1 MNHQADL
8 ALLFPGSGS
17 QYKGMM
23 RSLYE
28 SSRMVQDT
36 LHEADDILGF
46 ELSRLMMEGSTV
58 KLNRIG
64 HMLPAI
70 CAASVAHYRL
80 YREQGGPLPAYM
92 AGHSLGEYSALICS
106 GVLSFRDGLTLV
118 RFRAR
123 LAEAVME
130 ATGGA
135 MSIMKSVN
143 PAQVALLCLSLQA
156 EGRAVSIACQNS
168 RSQIAVSGQ
177 DAALVELE
185 QRVTEASD
193 DAQISHL
200 IGSAPY
206 HCALMQPSA
215 AEMTEEL
222 LKYTWSLP
230 AGQLLS
236 NVTGRPYTS
245 IQEMQG
251 LLAQQLYKPVLWQNS
266 ILYLL
271 ENGVQTFIEM
281 GPQNILKTLMSEI
294 SAQTRV
300 YAHDEKVDRMTIRDH
315 FAAAS
320 ATPVTRPKAETSPP
334 AADLRLKAI
343 SMCLTHAMT
352 TRNNNQADVP
362 VMPSLELY
370 TQVKQMKQELDQ
382 GGLTLGE
389 EQVALAISMLQA
401 VFEDKR
407 TPDSERELRWLQI
420 KEKTG
425 VERQAEST
433 PTTRRGPE

>member
-1 MNHQADL
+1 
-8 ALLFPGSGS
+8 
-17 QYKGMM
+17 
-23 RSLYE
+23 
-28 SSRMVQDT
+28 
-36 LHEADDILGF
+36 
-46 ELSRLMMEGSTV
+46 
-58 KLNRIG
+58 
-64 HMLPAI
+64 
-70 CAASVAHYRL
+70 
-80 YREQGGPLPAYM
+80 
-92 AGHSLGEYSALICS
+92 
-106 GVLSFRDGLTLV
+106 
-118 RFRAR
+118 
-123 LAEAVME
+123 
-130 ATGGA
+130 
-135 MSIMKSVN
+135 
-143 PAQVALLCLSLQA
+143 
-156 EGRAVSIACQNS
+156 
-168 RSQIAVSGQ
+168 
-177 DAALVELE
+177 
-185 QRVTEASD
+185 
-193 DAQISHL
+193 
-200 IGSAPY
+200 
-206 HCALMQPSA
+206 
-215 AEMTEEL
+215 MTEEL

-281 GPQNILKTLMSEI
+281 GPQNILKTLMPEI

-370 TQVKQMKQELDQ
+370 AQVKQMKQELDQ